1 MSEAILSQELAT
13 FGISLHQAILDKL
26 VKEIKEAIAGGKIR
40 SKDDQYS
47 VYDFIATILS
57 GKNAQRLW
65 NTFASNDP
73 DTTHFCYSVKFAR
86 RDGKAANLE
95 SPATNLAG
103 LIYIAYMGSGN
114 YSQKLRRSSAALL
127 AASAAPVAIAPQSEV
142 DAVAQARQDHETYPI
157 SIDELQRT
165 TQIVNKSQIKAAI
178 ARDLILE
185 RDYTEID
192 GKIFMTIDIY
202 HILSMSFRSLSGTD
216 ITRLPEVLRIQT
228 IEYFRI
234 QNQRRMNARLG
245 KRDQSC
251 KGQLNLPVIAG

>member
-26 VKEIKEAIAGGKIR
+26 VKEIKEAIAGGEIR
-40 SKDDQYS
+40 SKDDQHS
-47 VYDFIATILS
+47 VYDFCRIKLSATNPSLYY
-57 GKNAQRLW
+57 KRL
-65 NTFASNDP
+65 TASVP
-73 DTTHFCYSVKFAR
+73 AVLTFCYNLQFAGAGQK
-86 RDGKAANLE
+86 DTPVA
-95 SPATNLAG
+95 NLAG
-103 LIYIAYMGSGN
+103 LIYIAYIGSGDF
-114 YSQKLRRSSAALL
+114 SCQLRASSAALL
-127 AASAAPVAIAPQSEV
+127 AASATPIAIAPQSEV

-165 TQIVNKSQIKAAI
+165 TQIVNKSQIKSAI
-178 ARDLILE
+178 TRDLILE

-245 KRDQSC
+245 KRDHSC
-251 KGQLNLPVIAG
+251 EGQLNLPVPGI